1 MKQSPCQPY
10 RGGRREKTVQAK
22 QNANQL
28 SGFVV
33 TALISTEL
41 LEEPAP
47 DHVR

>member
-10 RGGRREKTVQAK
+10 RRLRREKTVPAK

-33 TALISTEL
+33 TALITIDVR
-41 LEEPAP
+41 EEPAP